1 MDSILAEYGDEY
13 APTETEYPGLDDAWT
28 GEAVNGD
35 QYLLLWLGDQVWSVE
50 AETDVPLA
58 ELLPQYAAVL
68 AEFQ

>member
-1 MDSILAEYGDEY
+1 M
-13 APTETEYPGLDDAWT
+13 
-28 GEAVNGD
+28 NGD